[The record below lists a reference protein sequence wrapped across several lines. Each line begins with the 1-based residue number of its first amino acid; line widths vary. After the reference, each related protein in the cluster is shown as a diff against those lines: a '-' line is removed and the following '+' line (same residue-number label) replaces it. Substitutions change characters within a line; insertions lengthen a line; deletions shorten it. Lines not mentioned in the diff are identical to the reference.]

1 MTTTQ
6 PHPSRLTPRGDQ
18 RVLQGTPRLGR
29 TDRFAKV
36 ARFLVVPLPAL
47 CVTLLSLAIPQEGT
61 SQTNSEIR
69 SLSREA
75 ARWARS
81 DEAPVSARAVTID
94 DGETEDGSLRP
105 SRPLA
110 IFFYRALET
119 GMTRISVDAE
129 DDTRLIV
136 RGPMRSTRDWDVYPI
151 AEDDDSGY
159 GLNPEVNV
167 RIRERGVYAIT
178 LVPYEPPDGRIDYE
192 ITVTVR

>member
-136 RGPMRSTRDWDVYPI
+136 RGPMRSTGDWDVYPI
-151 AEDDDSGY
+151 AEDDDSG
-159 GLNPEVNV
+159 LWIES
-167 RIRERGVYAIT
+167 RGDLDDSRTRSSI
-178 LVPYEPPDGRIDYE
+178 
-192 ITVTVR
+192 